1 MNVLVS
7 CLHDPETQET
17 FFPAHVRAELE
28 TLSEIGTP
36 GRVRYGVFDRA
47 GLTEALAGAEVLFS
61 GWGMPIMDAELLR
74 NAANLKL
81 VCYTG
86 GSVADFWT
94 EEAVSRG
101 IRICSG
107 NRLYAE
113 SVAEGTICYM
123 LLSQRRLPK
132 IIGEMRE
139 TGWAK
144 QYYTDGLRYK
154 TVGIYGFGMIA
165 RALIPKLQSF
175 GCRVKVFS
183 DWYTE
188 TEQAAF
194 GAEKCSSLEELF
206 STSDI
211 VTLHEA
217 MRNDTYHAVDARLF
231 SLMREDALFVN
242 TARGSLIVENDL
254 ADAVRSG
261 HIRAVLDVYERE
273 PLPMDSPLRNLE
285 GCILIPHHGGPTVD
299 LRAYVTL
306 ALIEDAKRFAAG
318 EVLEHELPW
327 SYAKNMTKKM

>member
-1 MNVLVS
+1 MNILVS

-17 FFPAHVRAELE
+17 FFPSHVRAELE
-28 TLSEIGTP
+28 TLGH
-36 GRVRYGVFDRA
+36 VRYGVFDRA
-47 GLTEALAGAEVLFS
+47 GLTEALDGAEILFS
-61 GWGMPIMDAELLR
+61 GWGMPVTDAALLR
-74 NAANLKL
+74 NASSLKL

-113 SVAEGTICYM
+113 SVAEGTIGYM

-132 IIGEMRE
+132 LIAEMRD

-165 RALIPKLQSF
+165 RALIPKLQAF

-188 TEQAAF
+188 QEREIF
-194 GAEKCSSLEELF
+194 GADKCSSLEELF
-206 STSDI
+206 SSCDI
-211 VTLHEA
+211 VTLHES
-217 MRNDTYHAVDARLF
+217 MRDDTYHAIDAHLF
-231 SLMREDALFVN
+231 SMMKRDALFVN
-242 TARGSLIVENDL
+242 TARGPLIVEEDL
-254 ADAVRSG
+254 AAAVRAG
-261 HIRAVLDVYERE
+261 HIRAVLDVYEKE
-273 PLPMDSPLRNLE
+273 PLPLDSPLRGLE
-285 GCILIPHHGGPTVD
+285 DCILIPHRGGPTID

-306 ALIEDAKRFAAG
+306 ALIEDARRFSAG
-318 EVLEHELPW
+318 EPLEHEIPW